1 MARIGAGGCCP
12 GQWRHRSILQVD
24 YDNSVIAQS
33 RRYRTDQSSG
43 NATQAS
49 PYERARGAGRD
60 ALRATVIEAAG
71 ELIAT
76 DGAAGLTMRR
86 LAAAL
91 GCTTTVLYTMFASKQ
106 GLIDAMYRE
115 GFDRLRARM
124 RAIPAGAPPA
134 ERLRMSALAY
144 RENALSSPQLYQLTF
159 GAAAH
164 THTPGSEAT
173 AAAEASLEPLIEIVQ
188 ACIDADLFRPEEPR
202 FIAQVL
208 TAAAHGAVSLELS
221 HYFWSHVE
229 AEQRYSTLTA
239 AAARAFTR

>member
-1 MARIGAGGCCP
+1 
-12 GQWRHRSILQVD
+12 
-24 YDNSVIAQS
+24 
-33 RRYRTDQSSG
+33 
-43 NATQAS
+43 
-49 PYERARGAGRD
+49 
-60 ALRATVIEAAG
+60 
-71 ELIAT
+71 
-76 DGAAGLTMRR
+76 
-86 LAAAL
+86 
-91 GCTTTVLYTMFASKQ
+91 MFASKQ

-159 GAAAH
+159 GPAAPE
-164 THTPGSEAT
+164 HTPGPEAT
-173 AAAEASLEPLIEIVQ
+173 AAAEASIEPLIEIVQ
-188 ACIDADLFRPEEPR
+188 GCIEAGLFRPEEPR

-221 HYFWSHVE
+221 HYFWSRAE